1 MIKSSKKSILSL
13 LIMVIVLTSFFSL
26 AEAFSLDFNPA
37 AFFQKTISLILN
49 KVSDTIYYLVIQKK
63 NAFGLPSDT
72 DVLIELV
79 ASSSPVGEIVSGPI
93 PLNPVAIDIKAKTE
107 DILPDN
113 SSPKINFDVISS
125 SNLIEDF
132 SDNNSQILQYTNIE
146 RGNLSLQPLLA
157 NNVLDLVAE
166 LRADDL
172 FTNQYFEHESPDG
185 KSVSDIVEQL
195 GYEYL
200 SIGENLALGNYTD
213 NQEIVLSWMESP
225 GHKANILNEK
235 YTDLGVAVKEGK
247 YKGEITTIA
256 VQVFALPLTNCSRP
270 NQGLKT
276 LIDSSTISIKQM
288 ETEALLMRNN
298 LNIMNNDLLIDGAY
312 YNQKIQEYNLFAERV
327 NNAIEA
333 LKQIVS
339 DYNLEVSEYNLCISL

>member
-1 MIKSSKKSILSL
+1 M
-13 LIMVIVLTSFFSL
+13 
-26 AEAFSLDFNPA
+26 
-37 AFFQKTISLILN
+37 
-49 KVSDTIYYLVIQKK
+49 
-63 NAFGLPSDT
+63 
-72 DVLIELV
+72 
-79 ASSSPVGEIVSGPI
+79 
-93 PLNPVAIDIKAKTE
+93 
-107 DILPDN
+107 
-113 SSPKINFDVISS
+113 
-125 SNLIEDF
+125 
-132 SDNNSQILQYTNIE
+132 
-146 RGNLSLQPLLA
+146 
-157 NNVLDLVAE
+157 AE

-247 YKGEITTIA
+247 YKGEINTIA